1 MTAVPLGEALER
13 RAGADAVRTAVKVWS
28 IVMLGL
34 TLALAATLTL
44 PDRPSVALVALVG
57 VLLIASPA
65 LTMAGPTRSRTMRL
79 LFFAAS
85 VLGLV
90 VFTSACSSG
99 AGAGAPTPSYPVVLA
114 SASFIAVNG
123 SVTWRS
129 TPLLAVPGLYLLT
142 VLTPILLVVI
152 PQGSAYTFDLFTS
165 ITAATL
171 FVVILVVRASR
182 RRAQVAFDAVD
193 DIRALVERGVQR
205 SQIESRASAL
215 VHDTVLNELAV
226 LATSPPGPLSPHVRR
241 QLEASLG
248 HLRREDWTLPVGT
261 RGGAPHTALEDL
273 VERCGSWGLEVTVS
287 GDRSLLSGLPAG
299 VVAELLLAV
308 EQCLANVHKHS
319 GETRAEVEVLGSADE
334 VSVMI
339 IDEGQGFIE
348 PADPGD
354 RMGLRASVRSRLD
367 HLGGTAQVWSTPG
380 VGTSVVLTVPTRH
393 IDGIGPRPAGAD
405 R

>member
-57 VLLIASPA
+57 VVLIASPA
-65 LTMAGPTRSRTMRL
+65 LTTAGPTRSRTMRL
-79 LFFAAS
+79 LFTAAS

-114 SASFIAVNG
+114 SASFVAVNG

-129 TPLLAVPGLYLLT
+129 TPLLAVPGLYVLT

-152 PQGSAYTFDLFTS
+152 PQGSAYTFDLFTA
-165 ITAATL
+165 ITAAAL

-193 DIRALVERGVQR
+193 DIRALVERGAQR

-226 LATSPPGPLSPHVRR
+226 LATSPPGPLSPNVRR

-248 HLRREDWTLPVGT
+248 HLRREDWTLPASS
-261 RGGAPHTALEDL
+261 RGAPHTALEDL
-273 VERCGSWGLEVTVS
+273 VERCDSWGLEVTVS
-287 GDRSLLSGLPAG
+287 GDRGLLSGLPAG

-334 VSVMI
+334 VSVMV
-339 IDEGQGFIE
+339 IDEGHGFIE

-393 IDGIGPRPAGAD
+393 IDGIGARPAGAD